1 MTSSLLDPCT
11 GESLDAGP
19 VGRRLQGAS
28 GPTRHHQPNT
38 QDRSL
43 MIRAGPGTDNEAFPE
58 AETNKLAVP
67 RSGSISLRQLARY
80 EAGDQQPVL
89 SAAVALADALGISM
103 DELAG
108 KVSYGL
114 DLSGDWWCAWQTWKD
129 GAPRID
135 THPLEVHQQG
145 EVLQLNAERAV
156 PVAEGSYRWR
166 GELRLW
172 DNEALIGWYRSTDAA
187 VRSKGTLYL
196 SLHQH
201 GTYAWGRWVGMSYDG
216 PVVSGWGAIARTE
229 DQAHQ
234 VVLDL
239 IKSEPS

>member
-1 MTSSLLDPCT
+1 M
-11 GESLDAGP
+11 
-19 VGRRLQGAS
+19 
-28 GPTRHHQPNT
+28 
-38 QDRSL
+38 
-43 MIRAGPGTDNEAFPE
+43 
-58 AETNKLAVP
+58 
-67 RSGSISLRQLARY
+67 
-80 EAGDQQPVL
+80 DQ
-89 SAAVALADALGISM
+89 
-103 DELAG
+103 LAG
-108 KVSYGL
+108 KVNYDL

-135 THPLEVHQQG
+135 THPLEVHQRG

-156 PVAEGSYRWR
+156 PVSEGSYRWR

-196 SLHQH
+196 ALHQH

-216 PVVSGWGAIARTE
+216 PVVTGWGAIARTE
-229 DQAHQ
+229 EQAHQ
-234 VVLDL
+234 VVVDL